1 MTGSSSRRVLLVED
15 EMMIAMMLEDM
26 LIDLGH
32 SVVGIA
38 PSLKTALH
46 LAGSETFD
54 VAILDINLAGER
66 SFPVA
71 HLLRERGLPFL
82 FSTGYG
88 SAGLEDPFGAVMTL
102 KKPYQIDDL
111 ARAVDQIVAD

>member
-1 MTGSSSRRVLLVED
+1 MTGRRILVVED

-26 LIDLGH
+26 LLELGH
-32 SVVGIA
+32 DVVGVA
-38 PSLKTALH
+38 PNLKAALT
-46 LAGSETFD
+46 LAGSKEFD
-54 VAILDINLAGER
+54 LGILDINLAGER

-88 SAGLEDPFGAVMTL
+88 AQGLEDPFRDVFTL
-102 KKPYQIDDL
+102 KKPYQIQDL
-111 ARAVDQIVAD
+111 ARAVDAVSV